1 MTPNS
6 EFTKSAPP
14 VRWGILG
21 TARIAEKLAPAIRLT
36 PTATLLAIAS
46 RDPQRGRDFAA
57 QHEIPVVCTSYE
69 ELLARPDIDAVY
81 IPLPPSLHADW
92 TIRALQ
98 AGKHV
103 LCEKPLA
110 VHPADAARM
119 AEVSRA
125 TNRLLVDGVMWRHH
139 PRAAAMSAF
148 LERGDLGPLRR
159 VTSAFTFPADKFPA
173 DDLRFRRELGGGALL
188 DLGWYCVG
196 AILWATRRMPTR
208 VFGAAKYVNDVDR
221 QFAAMLWFDDDLQA
235 SFDCGFET
243 TTRKWL
249 EIAGTRASL
258 VCDDFTRP
266 WQQEKPRFWVHDQ
279 QGKVAEH
286 LSSPDIQEHCLV
298 AEFCRRVQ
306 QGDVG
311 TDGADEAVR
320 VQQICAALERSAREG
335 RPLVFEP

>member
-1 MTPNS
+1 MPPNS
-6 EFTKSAPP
+6 PLTASVTP

-21 TARIAEKLAPAIRLT
+21 TARIAEKLAPAIRHT
-36 PTATLLAIAS
+36 PAATLIAVAS

-57 QHEIPVVCTSYE
+57 RHEIPVVCSSYA
-69 ELLARPDIDAVY
+69 ELLARTEIDAVY
-81 IPLPPSLHADW
+81 IPLPPSLHAEW

-110 VHPADAARM
+110 VHPDDASRM
-119 AEVSRA
+119 AEASR
-125 TNRLLVDGVMWRHH
+125 TTKRLLVDGVMWRHH
-139 PRAAAMSAF
+139 PRAAAMHSF
-148 LERGDLGPLRR
+148 LERGELGPLRR

-196 AILWATRRMPTR
+196 AILWATRRLPAS
-208 VFGAAKYVNDVDR
+208 VWGVGKFVNDVDR
-221 QFAAMLWFDDDLQA
+221 QFSGMLWFDDDLQA

-243 TTRKWL
+243 TSRKWL

-266 WQQEKPRFWVHDQ
+266 WNLEKPRFWVHDQ

-286 LSSPDIQEHCLV
+286 VSSPDIQEHCLV

-306 QGDVG
+306 QGDVA
-311 TDGADEAVR
+311 TDWADEAVR
-320 VQQICAALERSAREG
+320 VQQVCAALDRSAREG
-335 RPLVFEP
+335 RLISLEP